1 MGISNT
7 AEKAIRIFHP
17 LEAPENALDKVVLE
31 WLDLKITRIEERI
44 MEFERKYG
52 MEFSEFDKALKE
64 KEEVTVEEED
74 DWIDWGDY
82 EELLRELKKYRREV
96 LSQLG
101 KH

>member
-7 AEKAIRIFHP
+7 VEKAIRIFHP

-31 WLDLKITRIEERI
+31 WLDLKITRMEERI

-64 KEEVTVEEED
+64 KRRSQQRRRMTGSTGEITKNF
-74 DWIDWGDY
+74 
-82 EELLRELKKYRREV
+82 LRNSKSTRERSY
-96 LSQLG
+96 LS
-101 KH
+101 